1 MNHRPVNRA
10 ACRAGARGQQGAI
23 LVISLLLLLVLT
35 ILALTAMN
43 MSFNEERMAGNAR
56 NVNTAF
62 QSAEAGL
69 RDAEQWL
76 TNQTTRPVPCVG
88 APCDV
93 YDRAGMPGIA
103 ADAPDLRDMTNTWWD
118 DNGRVYGTDT
128 GSPAIAGVARP
139 ADTVIENYA
148 FVPDSLTV
156 GAGPPT
162 GRDFFRITSRGTG
175 GVEAAQ
181 SVVES
186 TFTRR
191 F

>member
-1 MNHRPVNRA
+1 MTIDKTYRNRL
-10 ACRAGARGQQGAI
+10 AGAVRREQGAI
-23 LVISLLLLLVLT
+23 LVISLLLLLILT
-35 ILALTAMN
+35 LLALTAMN

-56 NVNTAF
+56 NVNIAF

-76 TNQTTRPVPCVG
+76 TQQTARPDACVG
-88 APCDV
+88 SPCDV
-93 YDRAGMPGIA
+93 YDRAGMPGLA
-103 ADAPDLRDMTNTWWD
+103 ADAPDLRDLVDTWWTT
-118 DNGRVYGTDT
+118 NGREYGTDT
-128 GSPAIAGVARP
+128 GSPAITGVARP
-139 ADTVIENYA
+139 ADTIIENYA

-162 GRDFFRITSRGTG
+162 GRDFFRITSRGSG

-181 SVVES
+181 AVVES

>member
-1 MNHRPVNRA
+1 MTFRGTTGA
-10 ACRAGARGQQGAI
+10 AGQRGAI

-35 ILALTAMN
+35 MLAITMMN
-43 MSFNEERMAGNAR
+43 MSFNQERMAGNAR
-56 NVNTAF
+56 NINTAF
-62 QSAEAGL
+62 QAAEAGL
-69 RDAEQWL
+69 RDDEQWL
-76 TNQTTRPVPCVG
+76 ASRTTRPDACVG

-103 ADAPDLRDMTNTWWD
+103 AAAPDLRDMTDAWWSV
-118 DNGRVYGTDT
+118 NGREYGALT
-128 GSPAIAGVARP
+128 GSPAIEGVARP
-139 ADTVIENYA
+139 PDTVIENYA

-162 GRDFFRITSRGTG
+162 GRDFFKITSRGTG

-181 SVVES
+181 AVVES